1 MQSDLFLPPF
11 LIAFLLMIFWCS
23 IFLGIPFFG
32 KRLWR
37 SGKRHQ
43 GKELLPRLGGVA
55 MCFAFL
61 GAIVLDDHLVLTRD
75 IWGLI
80 IAGMIACL
88 IGLWDDFS
96 ELSFK
101 TQSFLQVSLAVIL
114 FIFGARITTVRNP
127 FGDAVVFS
135 DHPLAI
141 LFGFLLLFLWLILVM
156 NAVNWLDGL
165 DGLLGGISL
174 ITFIIIFFLSLKP
187 EVNQPPIAI
196 LAVIGA
202 GITLGFLIFNIYPAR
217 ILAGTSGSLFIGL
230 FITALAVIAG
240 TKIATA
246 LLVLSLP
253 IADALWVIGERI
265 RSGESIFHPD
275 QRHLHY
281 KLRELGWTERQIAGF
296 FFALTA
302 FVGAI
307 ALHTE
312 ALGKFI
318 AFFLVFSVMFF
329 LLIFVEQKTNKKKH
343 PATV

>member
-1 MQSDLFLPPF
+1 MCL
-11 LIAFLLMIFWCS
+11 AFLS
-23 IFLGIPFFG
+23 
-32 KRLWR
+32 
-37 SGKRHQ
+37 
-43 GKELLPRLGGVA
+43 
-55 MCFAFL
+55 
-61 GAIVLDDHLVLTRD
+61 AIALDNHLVLTRD

-80 IAGMIACL
+80 IGGSLACL
-88 IGLWDDFS
+88 FGLRDDFS

-101 TQSFLQVSLAVIL
+101 TQSFFQVSLAVIL
-114 FIFGARITTVRNP
+114 FVFGTRITTLKNP
-127 FGDAVVFS
+127 FGDAVIFS
-135 DHPLAI
+135 EHPVAI
-141 LFGFLLLFLWLILVM
+141 IFGFLLLLLWLLLVM

-165 DGLLGGISL
+165 DGLLGGVSL
-174 ITFIIIFFLSLKP
+174 ITFIIIFFLSVKP

-202 GITLGFLIFNIYPAR
+202 GIALGFLVFNIYPAR

-230 FITALAVIAG
+230 FITTLAVIAG

-296 FFALTA
+296 FFVLTGL
-302 FVGAI
+302 VGAI
-307 ALHTE
+307 ALSTE

-318 AFFLVFSVMFF
+318 AFFLVFSVMFA
-329 LLIFVEQKTNKKKH
+329 LLLFVAHKTNKKKYH
-343 PATV
+343 RAV